1 MRIKDYFVDKN
12 FLCLLIFVP
21 GFLVPS
27 LASWVL
33 GSQNPGSWVLG
44 SGFLGS
50 QVLGPRDYAYDCAK
64 IEDFKIYFEEMHCNM
79 RKRFE
84 SLFR

>member
-33 GSQNPGSWVLG
+33 GP
-44 SGFLGS
+44 GFLGS